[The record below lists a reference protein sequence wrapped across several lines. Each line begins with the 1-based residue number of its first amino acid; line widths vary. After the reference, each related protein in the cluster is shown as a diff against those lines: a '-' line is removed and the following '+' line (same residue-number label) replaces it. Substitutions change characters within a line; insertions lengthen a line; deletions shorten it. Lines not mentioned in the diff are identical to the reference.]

1 MKSDVLTGLIAAG
14 PRAQPLVV
22 GSLLGLAVPPVV
34 GALMV
39 LAITGIGPFE
49 VLLGR
54 ATAVQMTYNG
64 TRVDVARVTTSDETA
79 KVRLGN
85 R

>member
-1 MKSDVLTGLIAAG
+1 MKITIESIAKSRSQRPDSAIASVKSDVLTGLIAAG

-39 LAITGIGPFE
+39 LAITGIGP
-49 VLLGR
+49 LAAILCIRSHGQR
-54 ATAVQMTYNG
+54 
-64 TRVDVARVTTSDETA
+64 
-79 KVRLGN
+79 K
-85 R
+85 